1 MDQIAKLEAAQGV
14 QSVEIGLALFGRLAR
29 RSEPCSLSDLAREA
43 GMHRAKAYRYL
54 VSLQRSGWVAQDPA
68 TALYELGPAMR
79 DLALRWLTH
88 QDTLNLAIDEA
99 RRLSQA
105 QGETCFVAVWGL
117 GGATAVR
124 VFQPAR
130 VVAISIAEGAVLD
143 AASSA
148 TGRVFAVW
156 RAEAEGV
163 LPAAVQAEIRQ
174 HGFAAVEGEH
184 VSGINAVSAPVF
196 DEQGR
201 PVLAVTLVGPASSLD
216 ASPRG
221 KPARALLA
229 ACRRVSLSP
238 AVLRP

>member
-1 MDQIAKLEAAQGV
+1 MSQTEKLEAAQGV
-14 QSVEIGLALFGRLAR
+14 QSVEIGLSLFGCLSR

-54 VSLQRSGWVAQDPA
+54 VSLQRAGWVTQDPS
-68 TALYELGPAMR
+68 TALYDLGPAMR

-88 QDTLNLAIDEA
+88 QSTLNLAIDEA
-99 RRLSQA
+99 RLLSQS
-105 QGETCFVAVWGL
+105 QGETCFVAVWGV

-124 VFQPAR
+124 VFQPSR

-143 AASSA
+143 AVSSA

-156 RAEAEGV
+156 REESSSV
-163 LPAAVQAEIRQ
+163 LSARIRAEIREK
-174 HGFAAVEGEH
+174 GFAAVEGEH
-184 VSGINAVSAPVF
+184 VAGINAISAPVF

-201 PVLAVTLVGPASSLD
+201 PVLALTLVGPASSLD
-216 ASPRG
+216 TGANG

-229 ACRRVSLSP
+229 ACQRISLAPDRKS
-238 AVLRP
+238 